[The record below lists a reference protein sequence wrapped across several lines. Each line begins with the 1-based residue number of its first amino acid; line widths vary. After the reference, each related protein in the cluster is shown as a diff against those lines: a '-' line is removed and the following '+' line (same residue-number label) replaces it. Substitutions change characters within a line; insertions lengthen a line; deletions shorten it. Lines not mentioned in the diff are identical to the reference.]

1 MILLFAGKDVAESVR
16 AELNSLGNVV
26 NFDTGISVIF
36 DDLMFG
42 IEAKEENNE
51 VRRCYAP

>member
-16 AELNSLGNVV
+16 ADLNSLGNVV

-36 DDLMFG
+36 DDLMFSV
-42 IEAKEENNE
+42 EAKEENNE
-51 VRRCYAP
+51 VRKFKAP

>member
-16 AELNSLGNVV
+16 ADLNSLGNVV

-36 DDLMFG
+36 DDLMFS

-51 VRRCYAP
+51 VRKFKAP